1 MSEFLSE
8 TLSGLKFTLYI
19 FSHPFDGFWI
29 MKSER
34 RGNVK
39 SATLIFLILVLTT
52 AYRILGSGRLFTY
65 DTFASF
71 SVWIL
76 VIAVIL
82 LAALYCVANWAIT
95 TLLDGK
101 GSISEIYMY
110 LMYSLAPLA
119 LINIPVTLISHIIV
133 AEEAAFYTLINIV
146 CAVWVIFLVLV
157 GNLSVHDFTMFK
169 SICTVALTL
178 AAMVGIFVLTV
189 LFFNLAQQVW
199 IWAASIVKEIAFR
212 I

>member
-1 MSEFLSE
+1 MSELLSE
-8 TLSGLKFTLYI
+8 TLNGLKFTLYI
-19 FSHPFDGFWI
+19 FSHPFDGFWV

-34 RGNVK
+34 KGNVK

-52 AYRILGSGRLFTY
+52 AYRILGSGRLFTSN
-65 DTFASF
+65 TFASF

-76 VIAVIL
+76 MIAVIL
-82 LAALYCVANWAIT
+82 LVALYCVANWAIT

-110 LMYSLAPLA
+110 LMYALSPIA
-119 LINIPVTLISHIIV
+119 LINIPVTLLTHIIV

-146 CAVWVIFLVLV
+146 CIVWVIFLVLV
-157 GNLSVHDFTMFK
+157 GNLSIHDYTMFK
-169 SICTVALTL
+169 SICTVVLTI

-199 IWAASIVKEIAFR
+199 VWVSSIVKEIAFR